1 MITEFAVLYINE
13 NESHLFENAFN
24 EAQKVISKMNG

>member
-1 MITEFAVLYINE
+1 MITEFAVLYIKE

-24 EAQKVISKMNG
+24 ERKKSFQK